1 MRPARVLQQAL
12 LRLHWWSCRPAAAAA
27 ASEVNQS
34 HRHAVMVSGY
44 VDIMICRCHYMSM
57 WWYCDMSIWWFVDM
71 MIQNRDNDFWLNMKN
86 QFHFVCSVC
95 KHVCFICVAEVVII
109 PYHRSRRQHMAVSS
123 WFVYAPV
130 CDCVVCSFV
139 QFSNDV
145 IDDEYWC
152 WYWWWWW

>member
-1 MRPARVLQQAL
+1 MIYLHYEPRHHLRRPARVLQQAL
-12 LRLHWWSCRPAAAAA
+12 LRLHWWSCRPAAEAAAAAAA

-86 QFHFVCSVC
+86 QFHFVCSVYMYVLYVSQ
-95 KHVCFICVAEVVII
+95 KWWSYHIIGPGDSIWQSAVDLFMRQFVI
-109 PYHRSRRQHMAVSS
+109 V
-123 WFVYAPV
+123 
-130 CDCVVCSFV
+130 
-139 QFSNDV
+139 
-145 IDDEYWC
+145 
-152 WYWWWWW
+152 